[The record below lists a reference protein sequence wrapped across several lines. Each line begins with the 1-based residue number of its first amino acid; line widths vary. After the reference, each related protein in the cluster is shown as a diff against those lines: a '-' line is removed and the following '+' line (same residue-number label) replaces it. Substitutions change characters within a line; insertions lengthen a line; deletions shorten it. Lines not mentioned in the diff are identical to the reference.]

1 MRAVAT
7 ARGLVERDDAE
18 APVAPKEPKGH
29 VIVVS
34 SQKGGTGKSTIAI
47 HLAVSL
53 LRRPSSVHTIDLD
66 SEQGSLTRYVENR
79 RAYAART
86 GADLPIPRH
95 VAISPSVLK
104 DRDAARADEL
114 ERLGAVVAHAA
125 AAHDFVVVDT
135 AGSAA
140 FLARVAHEFADTIV
154 TPLNDSLLD
163 LDVLALV
170 DPETRRVVR
179 GSAYTGLVIDAIAN
193 RRARGQGET
202 AWIVVRNRLTMLDS
216 RNKRQ
221 MLELVE
227 LLSREMGFR
236 IAAGIGERVV
246 FRELFLDGLT
256 LLDLRDA
263 DAGVSLNMSHLAARQ
278 EFALLLEALD
288 LPRRSAPA
296 RTG

>member
-7 ARGLVERDDAE
+7 ARGLDEHEDAD
-18 APVAPKEPKGH
+18 APVVPKDAKGH

-34 SQKGGTGKSTIAI
+34 SQKGGTGKSTIAF

-53 LRRPSSVHTIDLD
+53 LRRPAAVHTIDLD

-79 RAYAART
+79 RAYVART
-86 GADLPIPRH
+86 GATLPIPRH
-95 VAISPSVLK
+95 AAVSPSVLRG
-104 DRDAARADEL
+104 RDEARADEL
-114 ERLGAVVAHAA
+114 ARLGATLSHAVAT
-125 AAHDFVVVDT
+125 HDFVVVDT

-140 FLARVAHEFADTIV
+140 FLARVAHEFADTVV
-154 TPLNDSLLD
+154 TPLNDSLVD

-170 DPETRRVVR
+170 DPVTRRVVR
-179 GSAYTGLVIDAIAN
+179 NSGYTRLVIEAIAN

-202 AWIVVRNRLTMLDS
+202 SWVVVRNRLTMLDS

-221 MLELVE
+221 MQALVE
-227 LLSREMGFR
+227 LLSRELGFQV
-236 IAAGIGERVV
+236 AAGISERVV

-256 LLDLRDA
+256 LLDLRDTGA
-263 DAGVSLNMSHLAARQ
+263 AMALNMSHVAARQ
-278 EFALLLEALD
+278 EFAALLEALD
-288 LPRRSAPA
+288 LPRRPVPA